1 MKTAVSIPD
10 VLFDK
15 VERTAKKLGI
25 PRSKLFAKAL
35 EEFINNH
42 QKENITEKLDKVY
55 SLLTDD
61 SKSTEIGLEA
71 LRKSTQD
78 DTW

>member
-15 VERTAKKLGI
+15 AERTAKKLGI

-35 EEFINNH
+35 EEFISNH
-42 QKENITEKLDKVY
+42 QKENITEKLNKVY
-55 SLLTDD
+55 SLLKDD
-61 SKSTEIGLEA
+61 SKSAEIGLEA
-71 LRKSTQD
+71 LRKATQD